1 MPQSRG
7 GSQNSEPTVRLAPH
21 FLYTIETAIKRS
33 IRWANKRIL
42 GFGCFEVSF
51 SSAGLELLHPALLL
65 CTSAVTPALSGI
77 SGAR

>member
-51 SSAGLELLHPALLL
+51 SSAGHAAGLEMEVA
-65 CTSAVTPALSGI
+65 SSSVW
-77 SGAR
+77 